1 MERTR
6 GGGVGLDL
14 ALLVVALLLA
24 VSVALGWLLVRDDA
38 DRRAA
43 DAAEQEQ
50 YAAVMAAA
58 RREADAL
65 ANVRHDDGG
74 TSLERVAA
82 GATGDL
88 LERYADREA
97 VLERLARDRTV
108 AAGSVVEVGVVTLR
122 GDEATALAAVDGT
135 VASRATDDEP
145 VARDTRLRLD
155 LVLEDDGW
163 LVADVEVVD

>member
-6 GGGVGLDL
+6 GGGAGLDL

-24 VSVALGWLLVRDDA
+24 AGVALGWLLVRDDA

-43 DAAEQEQ
+43 DEAEQEQ
-50 YAAVMAAA
+50 YAAVLAAA
-58 RREADAL
+58 RQEAEAL

-74 TSLERVAA
+74 ASLEAVAA

-88 LERYADREA
+88 LERYSDRDT
-97 VLERLARDRTV
+97 VLARLARDRTV
-108 AAGSVVEVGVVTLR
+108 ASGSVVEVGVVTLQ
-122 GDEATALAAVDGT
+122 GSGATALAAVDGT

-155 LVLEDDGW
+155 LIREDDRW
-163 LVADVEVVD
+163 LVSDVEVVD